1 MPLCFNRASGVLS
14 LKMAIL
20 CPMKRLL
27 TAVFLLLTAPVFGQK
42 GLSDSARR
50 VLDSL
55 PESDIDIPITI
66 NLRPMYALAEKKVDT
81 AFASPGWPAGWV
93 QPECG
98 TRYKYHMR
106 RSPLRFGA
114 AGTSFNLQFTGYYK
128 IIGSSRACVKGT
140 VLSPWTPECSCG
152 VSESERRVV
161 IGFGASFA
169 LQPDYRLLT
178 RIVRP
183 EPQPL
188 DKCTVCFW
196 GQDVTSTV
204 IDGIRAKLDA
214 SKKELEDSFG
224 VVNLRPYLQQ
234 AWNKLSTVYAIP
246 GAGYFSL
253 HPKRLR
259 MENISAKNDLL
270 NISIGISAT
279 PVVSLARPAEAGT
292 AVPNLS
298 NAAHPGGFNIYLEAA
313 LQYDSLS
320 TVLNQ
325 YMLHKRFDIADGLFK
340 KYVVVE
346 GVKVSSDTTGNLR
359 FQLDFSGS
367 FVGTA
372 VFIGKPYYD
381 PAKKTIEVQEL
392 EYDLQT
398 KNLLLKGAK
407 WLFSKKITSELK
419 QYTTFPM
426 QPYYDSAAKTINEW
440 LNKEWTKGIRGNGA
454 VSDLKIT
461 GLWALPDHL
470 KIRTNCAGK
479 LAVVVNEINL

>member
-1 MPLCFNRASGVLS
+1 
-14 LKMAIL
+14 
-20 CPMKRLL
+20 MKRLL
-27 TAVFLLLTAPVFGQK
+27 TAVLLLLTSTAFAQK
-42 GLSDSARR
+42 GLTDSARR

-66 NLRPMYALAEKKVDT
+66 NLRPLYALAEKKVDT
-81 AFASPGWPAGWV
+81 AFVSPGWPAGWV

-98 TRYKYHMR
+98 TRYKYHLR
-106 RSPLRFGA
+106 RSPLRFA
-114 AGTSFNLQFTGYYK
+114 ASGTSFNLAFTGYYK
-128 IIGSSRACVKGT
+128 IIGSSRACLSGT

-152 VSESERRVV
+152 VSETERRIV
-161 IGFGASFA
+161 IGFGATFQ

-178 RIVRP
+178 KIVRP
-183 EPQPL
+183 EPQAL

-204 IDGIRAKLDA
+204 VDGIRAKLDA
-214 SKKELEDSFG
+214 SKKEMEDSFG

-259 MENISAKNDLL
+259 MENIKASNDLL

-279 PVVSLARPAEAGT
+279 PVVSLARPAEGSSP
-292 AVPNLS
+292 VPNLS

-320 TVLNQ
+320 QVMNQ
-325 YMLHKRFDIADGLFK
+325 YMLHKRFDVSDGLFK
-340 KYVVVE
+340 KYIVVE
-346 GVKVSSDTTGNLR
+346 GTRVSSDSTGNLR

-367 FVGTA
+367 FNGTA
-372 VFIGKPYYD
+372 VFIGKPVYD
-381 PAKKTIEVQEL
+381 GVKKTIEVQEL

-407 WLFSKKITSELK
+407 WLFSKKITSELQK
-419 QYTTFPM
+419 YASFPM
-426 QPYYDSAAKTINEW
+426 QPYYDSAAKNINEW
-440 LNKEWTKGIRGNGA
+440 LNKEWMKGIKGA
-454 VSDLKIT
+454 GSVSELKIT

-479 LAVVVNEINL
+479 LAVIVNEINL

>member
-1 MPLCFNRASGVLS
+1 
-14 LKMAIL
+14 
-20 CPMKRLL
+20 MKRLL
-27 TAVFLLLTAPVFGQK
+27 TLVLLLLTSTVFAQK
-42 GLSDSARR
+42 GISDSARR

-66 NLRPMYALAEKKVDT
+66 NLRPLYALAEKRVDT
-81 AFASPGWPAGWV
+81 AFASPDWPNGWV
-93 QPECG
+93 QPDCA
-98 TRYKYHMR
+98 TRYKYRLR
-106 RSPLRFGA
+106 RSPLRFSA
-114 AGTSFNLQFTGYYK
+114 TGTTFNLQFTGFYK

-152 VSESERRVV
+152 IKESERRIN
-161 IGFGASFA
+161 IGFGATFS

-183 EPQPL
+183 EPQAL

-196 GQDVTSTV
+196 GQDVTTTV
-204 IDGIRAKLDA
+204 VEGIRSRLDA

-224 VVNLRPYLQQ
+224 VVNLRPYLQA

-246 GAGYFSL
+246 GAGYFAL

-259 MENISAKNDLL
+259 MENISAKNDFL

-279 PVVSLARPAEAGT
+279 PVVSLARPGEVT
-292 AVPNLS
+292 TPVPNLS

-320 TVLNQ
+320 QVLNQ
-325 YMLHKRFDIADGLFK
+325 YLLHKRFDVSDGLFK
-340 KYVVVE
+340 KYIVVE
-346 GVKVSSDTTGNLR
+346 GTKVTSDTLGHLR
-359 FQLDFSGS
+359 IQLDFSGS
-367 FVGTA
+367 FNGSA
-372 VFIGKPYYD
+372 VFIGKPVYD
-381 PAKKTIEVQEL
+381 AAKKQIEVQEL
-392 EYDLQT
+392 EYDLQS
-398 KNLLLKGAK
+398 KNLLLKTAK
-407 WLFSKKITSELK
+407 WLFSKKITSELQK
-419 QYTTFPM
+419 YTTFPM
-426 QPYYDSAAKTINEW
+426 QPYYDSASKTINDW
-440 LNKEWTKGIRGNGA
+440 LNKEWSKGIRGNGS

-479 LAVVVNEINL
+479 LAVVVNEIAL